1 MYPWIYMFP
10 SLCVPGSVCPQE
22 VFLCVPGSVR
32 SQSVYFDL
40 FVELDATGVACHQLG
55 LLSADLHAVEAL
67 SRGLTNFASSSFSPA
82 KPSMSLAKRRAVIV
96 LPPVL
101 MVPFQKYVEEHG

>member
-1 MYPWIYMFP
+1 M
-10 SLCVPGSVCPQE
+10 SLDLYVPNLFTLISVLNLMPLVLLVISL
-22 VFLCVPGSVR
+22 VF
-32 SQSVYFDL
+32 
-40 FVELDATGVACHQLG
+40 
-55 LLSADLHAVEAL
+55 SALISMPLAVEAL